1 MLQNAAKPVEFYDRE
16 WSDQWQDMKIYS
28 PVARHT
34 RRLIKRYL
42 DRIEFSSLLDIGC
55 GSGELL
61 KELSLS
67 PEIALSGVDFSATAI
82 GQVSRSVEGDFA
94 VADIEEEP
102 PTLRAD
108 VAVCSEV
115 LEHLTNDG
123 SAIRNMSACVK
134 HLVVTV
140 PAGPLT
146 DVSLAMGHV
155 RHYTKVSLHEKL
167 ESNGFD
173 VIALRAWGTPF
184 HDPFYAWLRSKSR
197 EGATTGTY
205 GYGKRLVSSL
215 LYGLFHLN
223 VLDHGHKLVALAQ
236 SRSHA

>member
-1 MLQNAAKPVEFYDRE
+1 MIQTAAKPAEFYDRE
-16 WSDQWQDMKIYS
+16 WSDHWHDMKVYS

-34 RRLIKRYL
+34 RKLIRGFL
-42 DRIEFSSLLDIGC
+42 NRIEFSSLLDIGC

-67 PEIALSGVDFSATAI
+67 PEIALSGVDVSPAAI
-82 GQVSRSVEGDFA
+82 GQASRNVDGEFD
-94 VADIEEEP
+94 VVDIEKERP
-102 PTLRAD
+102 SLKAD
-108 VAVCSEV
+108 AGVCSEV
-115 LEHLTNDG
+115 LEHLTDDE
-123 SAIRNMSACVK
+123 SAVKNMANSVK

-146 DVSLAMGHV
+146 EASLAMGHV
-155 RHYTKVSLHEKL
+155 RHYTKTSLREKL

-184 HDPFYAWLRSKSR
+184 HDPLYAWLRSKSP

-205 GYGKRLVSSL
+205 GLGKRLVSSF
-215 LYGLFHLN
+215 LYSLFHLN
-223 VLDHGHKLVALAQ
+223 IFDHGHKLVALAQ
-236 SRSHA
+236 SRSHR